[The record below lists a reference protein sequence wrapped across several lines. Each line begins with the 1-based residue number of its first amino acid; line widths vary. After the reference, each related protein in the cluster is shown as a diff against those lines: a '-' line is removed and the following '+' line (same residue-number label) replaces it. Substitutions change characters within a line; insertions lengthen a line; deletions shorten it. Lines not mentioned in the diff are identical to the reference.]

1 MATRPA
7 GAHDARVRRQAQPAS
22 GGAGAKWT
30 ADDRELM
37 RADKVLRRLMEERG
51 PIDPEIDR
59 RASRPDP
66 WEALARAIVGQQL
79 STKAARSIWER
90 LVGQFGGRLPTPEQ
104 LLRKRRET
112 LRKAGLSNAKVE
124 FLRDLA
130 GRVKDGRL
138 DLKRLKRLPDE
149 DVIAELIE
157 VKGIGRW
164 TAEMFLIFHLGRS
177 DVVSVGDLGIR
188 RAVQL
193 AYGMKDLPGPEELTK
208 LAEEW
213 RPHRTL
219 ACLYLW
225 RSLDATPVEQ
235 AVPK

>member
-1 MATRPA
+1 MAPRPA
-7 GAHDARVRRQAQPAS
+7 GAHARKPALEWS
-22 GGAGAKWT
+22 

-37 RADKVLRRLMEERG
+37 RADKVLRRVMEERG

-59 RASRPDP
+59 RGSRPDP

-79 STKAARSIWER
+79 STRAAASIWAK
-90 LVGQFGGRLPTPEQ
+90 LQAQFGGRTPTPEE
-104 LLRKRRET
+104 LLRKRRPT

-130 GRVKDGRL
+130 KRVGDGRL
-138 DLKRLKRLPDE
+138 DLKRLASLSDE
-149 DVIAELIE
+149 DVIAELVA
-157 VKGIGRW
+157 VKGIGSW
-164 TAEMFLIFHLGRS
+164 TAEMFLIFHLARP
-177 DVVSVGDLGIR
+177 DVVSLGDLGIR
-188 RAVQL
+188 RAVQI
-193 AYGMKDLPGPEELTK
+193 AYEMDELPGPEELEK

-225 RSLDATPVEQ
+225 RSLDNTPVET
-235 AVPK
+235 AAK

>member
-1 MATRPA
+1 
-7 GAHDARVRRQAQPAS
+7 
-22 GGAGAKWT
+22 
-30 ADDRELM
+30 M
-37 RADKVLRRLMEERG
+37 RADKVMRRLMEERG

-79 STKAARSIWER
+79 STRAARSIWEK
-90 LVGQFGGRLPTPEQ
+90 LVGQFGGRLPPPEE
-104 LLRKRRET
+104 LLRKRKPT

-124 FLRDLA
+124 FIRDLA
-130 GRVKDGRL
+130 QHVKDGRL
-138 DLKRLKRLPDE
+138 DLKSLGELPDE
-149 DVIAELIE
+149 DVIAELVE
-157 VKGIGRW
+157 VKGVGRW
-164 TAEMFLIFHLGRS
+164 TAEMFLIFHLGRP

-193 AYGMKDLPGPEELTK
+193 AYGMKELPGPEELEK

-225 RSLDATPVEQ
+225 RSLDNTPVE
-235 AVPK
+235 AAK

>member
-7 GAHDARVRRQAQPAS
+7 GAHARKPAR
-22 GGAGAKWT
+22 KWT

-51 PIDPEIDR
+51 PIDPDIDR
-59 RASRPDP
+59 RGSRPDP
-66 WEALARAIVGQQL
+66 WEAVARAIVGQQL
-79 STKAARSIWER
+79 STRAARSIWEK
-90 LVGQFGGRLPTPEQ
+90 LQGIFGGTTPTPEE
-104 LLRKRRET
+104 LLRRRPTT

-130 GRVKDGRL
+130 ARVNDGRL
-138 DLKRLKRLPDE
+138 DLKRLAKLPDE
-149 DVIAELIE
+149 DVVAELIE
-157 VKGIGRW
+157 VKGVGQW
-164 TAEMFLIFHLGRS
+164 TAEMFLIFHLGRP

-188 RAVQL
+188 RAVQI
-193 AYGMKDLPGPEELTK
+193 AYGMKELPGPDELEK

-225 RSLDATPVEQ
+225 RSLDNTPVETP
-235 AVPK
+235 AK

>member
-1 MATRPA
+1 MPPRPA
-7 GAHDARVRRQAQPAS
+7 GAHARRPSARWS
-22 GGAGAKWT
+22 S
-30 ADDRELM
+30 DDRELM

-59 RASRPDP
+59 RGSRPDP

-79 STKAARSIWER
+79 STLAARSIWEK
-90 LVGQFGGRLPTPEQ
+90 LIGQFGGKLPAPAE
-104 LLRKRRET
+104 LLRKRRTT

-130 GRVKDGRL
+130 TRVRDGRL
-138 DLKRLKRLPDE
+138 DLKRLAELSDE

-157 VKGIGRW
+157 VKGVGRW
-164 TAEMFLIFHLGRS
+164 TAEMFLIFHLGRP

-188 RAVQL
+188 RAVQIS
-193 AYGMKDLPGPEELTK
+193 YGMKELPGPEELEK

-225 RSLDATPVEQ
+225 RSLDNTPVEP
-235 AVPK
+235 ARK

>member
-1 MATRPA
+1 MAPRLA
-7 GAHDARVRRQAQPAS
+7 GAHARKPSARWS
-22 GGAGAKWT
+22 

-37 RADKVLRRLMEERG
+37 RADKVIRRLMEERG

-59 RASRPDP
+59 RGSRPDP

-79 STKAARSIWER
+79 STRAARSIWEK
-90 LVGQFGGRLPTPEQ
+90 LVGQFGGKLPKPEE
-104 LLRKRRET
+104 LLRKRKET
-112 LRKAGLSNAKVE
+112 LRKAGLSNAKVQ

-130 GRVKDGRL
+130 ARVKDGRL
-138 DLKRLKRLPDE
+138 DLKRLGKLPDE
-149 DVIAELIE
+149 DVVAELIE
-157 VKGIGRW
+157 VKGIGQW
-164 TAEMFLIFHLGRS
+164 TAEMFLIFHLGRP

-193 AYGMKDLPGPEELTK
+193 SYGMKDLPGPEELKK

-225 RSLDATPVEQ
+225 RSLDNTPVE
-235 AVPK
+235 ARPTK

>member
-7 GAHDARVRRQAQPAS
+7 GAHARQPA
-22 GGAGAKWT
+22 AKWS

-37 RADKVLRRLMEERG
+37 RADKVLNAVMQETG
-51 PIDPEIDR
+51 PIHAGIDR
-59 RASRPDP
+59 RGSRTDP
-66 WEALARAIVGQQL
+66 YEALARAIVGQQL
-79 STKAARSIWER
+79 STKAAASIWSK
-90 LVGQFGGRLPTPEQ
+90 LLDLFGGKTPTPEQ
-104 LLRKRRET
+104 ILRKRKDT

-130 GRVKDGRL
+130 AHVKDGRL
-138 DLKRLKRLPDE
+138 DLKRLSKLPDE
-149 DVIAELIE
+149 DIVAELVE
-157 VKGIGRW
+157 VKGIGSW
-164 TAEMFLIFHLGRS
+164 TAEMFLIFHLGRP

-188 RAVQL
+188 RAVQI
-193 AYGMKDLPGPEELTK
+193 AYGMKELPGPDELEK

-225 RSLDATPVEQ
+225 RSLDNTPT
-235 AVPK
+235 